1 MFSRMAIVFFC
12 CFFQDLR
19 AFPDCKAQS
28 IRRGVRVKAAG
39 AQTGAPIALSFG
51 CPALCC
57 PDQVSTAFGPAFMPQ
72 GRA

>member
-1 MFSRMAIVFFC
+1 MHVSRRQV
-12 CFFQDLR
+12 LR
-19 AFPDCKAQS
+19 DGAVASLGMSASMLLGRQA
-28 IRRGVRVKAAG
+28 KAAG